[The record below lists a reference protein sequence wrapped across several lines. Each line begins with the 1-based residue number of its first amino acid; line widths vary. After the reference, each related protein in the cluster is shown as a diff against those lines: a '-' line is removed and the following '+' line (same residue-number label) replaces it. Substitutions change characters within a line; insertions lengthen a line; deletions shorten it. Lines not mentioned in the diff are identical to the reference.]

1 MLKNSDTDLL
11 TSLCKVPQNEI
22 VALYE
27 LITKYI
33 DSLSDNKLRLIY
45 SEYHEC
51 VCFEIQSFGKEWLVI
66 DEYWPVDIIRQK
78 NYAQQLVTKT
88 ERLCYGIVGVFNT
101 LRPILRKS
109 CAEEMLS
116 EMMSIVDRSIYS
128 SLYPMKNIVECNS
141 YEEIKLTLDLIGID
155 K

>member
-1 MLKNSDTDLL
+1 MHINSDTDLL
-11 TSLCKVPQNEI
+11 TSLCKVPQNDI
-22 VALYE
+22 VELYT

-33 DSLSDNKLRLIY
+33 DTLSNNKLRLIY

-51 VCFEIQSFGKEWLVI
+51 VCFEIQDFGKDWLVI
-66 DEYWPVDIIRQK
+66 DEYWPVNVLRQK
-78 NYAQQLVTKT
+78 NYVQRLVTKT
-88 ERLCYGIVGVFNT
+88 ERLCYGIVGVFKT
-101 LRPILRKS
+101 LHPIL
-109 CAEEMLS
+109 CEPC

-141 YEEIKLTLDLIGID
+141 YEEIKLTLDLIGLS

>member
-1 MLKNSDTDLL
+1 MQINSDTDLL
-11 TSLCKVPQNEI
+11 MSLCKVPQNDI
-22 VALYE
+22 VALYT
-27 LITKYI
+27 LIAEYI
-33 DSLSDNKLRLIY
+33 DTLSDNKLRLIY

-66 DEYWPVDIIRQK
+66 GEYWPVDVLRQK
-78 NYAQQLVTKT
+78 NYVQRLVTKT
-88 ERLCYGIVGVFNT
+88 ERLCCGIVGVFNT
-101 LRPILRKS
+101 LRPILCKS
-109 CAEEMLS
+109 CTE